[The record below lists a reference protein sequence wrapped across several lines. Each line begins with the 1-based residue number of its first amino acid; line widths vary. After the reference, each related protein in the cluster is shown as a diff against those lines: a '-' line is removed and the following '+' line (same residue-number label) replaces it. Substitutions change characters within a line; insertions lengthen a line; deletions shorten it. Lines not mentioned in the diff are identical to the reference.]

1 MSKRMLEKKGLSKRK
16 IILTVLVAL
25 TLLLSLGGNVY
36 GGPSED
42 DGRNNSI
49 GPIQIIKLP

>member
-1 MSKRMLEKKGLSKRK
+1 
-16 IILTVLVAL
+16 LTVLVAF